1 MNAARRGDYSLL
13 SQKVKFPDIP
23 PGMVIVDP
31 RAVPLREVTVAEHI
45 RLEDKETPEAELADY
60 LAARATYE
68 HTVSPVV
75 SQLNPVCVWDLD
87 VIRSTTETSLRSR
100 AELDAVGETALRLL
114 DSELGITALRKA
126 GRDLAV
132 GLALGLTLGP
142 TVLLPLALVDACY
155 ELMTY
160 RQGTMLAD
168 VETVELANSAVAA
181 KRIMTRNPSLL
192 PVLLALMSVVGDVAA
207 IGQFEEVVH
216 KLGRAQ
222 LLLVA
227 WSLADAGVGDLL
239 GELVTIAVHT
249 PSAT

>member
-1 MNAARRGDYSLL
+1 
-13 SQKVKFPDIP
+13 
-23 PGMVIVDP
+23 
-31 RAVPLREVTVAEHI
+31 
-45 RLEDKETPEAELADY
+45 
-60 LAARATYE
+60 
-68 HTVSPVV
+68 
-75 SQLNPVCVWDLD
+75 VWDLD